1 MVQMPAYRDRT
12 GKPFE
17 MSIGEA
23 ALHCL
28 IPTLGDVLVVII
40 TFSLGSLIH
49 GRFDLIRSLGWRDVL
64 IMSIALVL
72 LAMVIE
78 FVAVDRLALWHYS
91 CLMPLVPVIEVGLL
105 PTIQLASLTVL
116 TFTLG
121 GWMIRR
127 WGALD

>member
-1 MVQMPAYRDRT
+1 M
-12 GKPFE
+12 
-17 MSIGEA
+17 
-23 ALHCL
+23 
-28 IPTLGDVLVVII
+28 VII

-49 GRFDLIRSLGWRDVL
+49 RCFDWIRSVEWRDVL

-78 FVAVDRLALWHYS
+78 FVAVDRPALWHYS
-91 CLMPLVPVIEVGLL
+91 RLMPLVPVIEVGLL

-121 GWMIRR
+121 GWMIRQ